1 MNCSLNNNTTTKSEK
16 EWINTEGEG
25 KTNPFREKRVWL
37 DGNRVDRLV
46 RFVFFGIQAIMK
58 LMNTKGKESVPT
70 CSKVDHKKNEASQ
83 RDSIGTE
90 DALLDGEGTTEQRE
104 Q

>member
-1 MNCSLNNNTTTKSEK
+1 MET
-16 EWINTEGEG
+16 G
-25 KTNPFREKRVWL
+25 F
-37 DGNRVDRLV
+37 DRLV